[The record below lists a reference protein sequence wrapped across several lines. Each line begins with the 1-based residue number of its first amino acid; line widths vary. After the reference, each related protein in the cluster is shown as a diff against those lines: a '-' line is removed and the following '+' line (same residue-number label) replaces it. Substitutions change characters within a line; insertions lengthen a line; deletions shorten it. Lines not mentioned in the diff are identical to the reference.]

1 MKPRKILSQ
10 LEAEIIRPAKKII
23 FLWGPR
29 QTGKSTLLNHLRQ
42 KHGGAYFNFDDLNDQ
57 KLFAPDLEKLKSV
70 IAQKNAGKDVRI
82 IFIDEIQNLPESTQ
96 SLKLL
101 ADSADYV
108 IFATGSSELRAKTRQ
123 FDTLAGRYKEFIL
136 FPLTIDE
143 IAVFHKNNIDFKES
157 LSFADRN
164 LLLRHLEENMIY
176 GSYPAVVLADNKIE
190 EVKNITQNSV
200 VKDIVNIYDLKNTD
214 LIYNLL
220 RVLAMQI
227 GNLINIAEL
236 ASSLKT
242 TTTTIDN
249 YLSILAKNRIIY
261 LLEPYRT
268 NKRRGYLGRK
278 KVFFYDLGIRNA
290 LIDDFRAL
298 NLRSDLGAVFENLII
313 MGVLRQNIYER
324 NNNKIYYFREI
335 SGSQKE
341 IDLIIETPQGSKTGY
356 EIKLHGGKPNIFPEL
371 QIAEYG
377 TISKENAPDFLI

>member
-1 MKPRKILSQ
+1 MNPRKIVSQ
-10 LEAEIIRPAKKII
+10 LEDEIAHPAKKII

-29 QTGKSTLLNHLRQ
+29 QTGKSTILNYLRQ

-57 KLFAPDLEKLKSV
+57 KLFVPELEKLKSV
-70 IAQKNAGKDVRI
+70 IAQKNDGKNSRI
-82 IFIDEIQNLPESTQ
+82 IFIDEIQNSPESTQ

-101 ADSADYV
+101 ADSADYI

-143 IAVFHKNNIDFKES
+143 IAIFHESNIGFKES

-164 LLLRHLEENMIY
+164 LLARHLEENMIY
-176 GSYPAVVLADNKIE
+176 GGYPAVVLAKNKIE
-190 EVKNITQNSV
+190 EIKNIAQNSV

-242 TTTTIDN
+242 TAATIDN

-268 NKRRGYLGRK
+268 NKRRAYLARK

-290 LIDDFRAL
+290 LIDDFRAPD
-298 NLRSDLGAVFENLII
+298 LRPDLGAVFENLIV
-313 MGVLRQNIYER
+313 MGVLRQTIYQK
-324 NNNKIYYFREI
+324 NNNKLHYFREI

-341 IDLIIETPQGSKTGY
+341 IDLIIETPQGTRNGY
-356 EIKLHGGKPNIFPEL
+356 EIKLNDGKPNTFPEL
-371 QIAEYG
+371 QIADYG